1 MYRDKFQILR
11 DLAKSNNKPDKTI
24 YEYVKEVLDMNT
36 GQAKENRELKK
47 QLSNDHQIKKQ
58 QKEFI
63 EWLDN
68 LNIFGQ
74 ISVKE
79 LIDKYNETIG
89 YKE

>member
-1 MYRDKFQILR
+1 MDRDKFQILR
-11 DLAKSNNKPDKTI
+11 DFAKSNNKLDKTI

-36 GQAKENRELKK
+36 GYAKENRELKK